1 MIKRTL
7 AQVQQMVGGDGLE
20 ARYNEVSIQGVSID
34 SRRIEQG
41 NLYIPIQGERFDGH
55 TFTAGAVDNGAAA
68 VLWQKDVK
76 SPPANVPV
84 IYVDD
89 TLAALQKLSQSY
101 RNELDVKVIGITGS
115 NGKTSAKDILT
126 GLLATTFKVQKTEGN
141 YNNHIGMPLTIL
153 RLEEDT
159 EMAVLEM
166 GMSGF
171 GEISFL
177 SNLARPDAAII
188 TNIGESHLMELG
200 SRDGIAQA
208 KLEITEGLQGGI
220 FVYNGDEP
228 LLTNRVSTMSI
239 NGKLVTFG
247 ESHTNDYYPLQIE
260 MKADGTSFRMN
271 RTDETFFLK
280 ALGKH
285 NVYNALAC
293 MAVAAFFGVPWDR
306 MQQGLAKLQLTGMRM
321 EVTKKEDG
329 LTIINDAYN
338 ASPTSMRAALAFCKE
353 LSGYRNKVLVLGD
366 MLELGD
372 QEEQFHYEVGQEIDL
387 QTADFVFTYGILGA
401 QIARGAIEN
410 IGKERVKQYDDKRK
424 LAESLKQVLTGDDV
438 VLLKASRGMKLE
450 EVLNYL

>member
-7 AQVQQMVGGDGLE
+7 AQVQQMVGGNGLE
-20 ARYNEVSIQGVSID
+20 VRYNEVFIQGVSID

-55 TFTAGAVDNGAAA
+55 TFTAGAINNGAAA
-68 VLWQKDVK
+68 VLWQRDVAN
-76 SPPANVPV
+76 PPTDVPV

-89 TLAALQKLSQSY
+89 TLVALQKLSQSY

-228 LLTNRVSTMSI
+228 LLTNRVSTMTI

-247 ESHTNDYYPLQIE
+247 ERATNDYYPLHID
-260 MKADGTSFRMN
+260 MRADGTAFRMN
-271 RTDETFFLK
+271 RADETFFLK

-293 MAVAAFFGVPWDR
+293 MAVAAFFGVPWER

-321 EVTKKEDG
+321 EVTKKENG

-353 LSGYRNKVLVLGD
+353 LSGYRKKVLVLGD

-372 QEEQFHYEVGQEIDL
+372 YEEQFHYEVGQEIDL
-387 QTADFVFTYGILGA
+387 QTADFVFTYGTLGA
-401 QIARGAIEN
+401 QIARGAAEN
-410 IGKERVKQYDDKRK
+410 IGKERVKQYDDKRM
-424 LAESLKQVLTGDDV
+424 LAERLKQVLTGDDI
-438 VLLKASRGMKLE
+438 VLLKASRGIKLE